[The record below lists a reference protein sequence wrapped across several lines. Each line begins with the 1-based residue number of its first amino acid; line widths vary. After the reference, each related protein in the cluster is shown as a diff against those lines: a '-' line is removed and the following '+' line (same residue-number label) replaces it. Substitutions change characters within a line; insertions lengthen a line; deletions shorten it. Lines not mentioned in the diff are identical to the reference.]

1 MRTSA
6 VAVVERGRAGRRH
19 ALEVRRFSLIELGV
33 VIFLIALVLGLVAP
47 RVGRVPRAVAVRS
60 LVGTV
65 QSAFREAGLRARA
78 TGQTVRL
85 KAVPEENCLRVL
97 TARSAAEEGQ
107 AEQQE
112 SESQGLSR
120 AFIGAEKYRFPI
132 KTKWEEG
139 GQSPAWDSE
148 AAQYRF
154 FPGGEAAGPE
164 LVVKLRNQ
172 AFRIAVDPLTGRAIV
187 EEEAENW

>member
-97 TARSAAEEGQ
+97 TALSAAEEGQ

-112 SESQGLSR
+112 SESQGL
-120 AFIGAEKYRFPI
+120 
-132 KTKWEEG
+132 
-139 GQSPAWDSE
+139 
-148 AAQYRF
+148 
-154 FPGGEAAGPE
+154 
-164 LVVKLRNQ
+164 
-172 AFRIAVDPLTGRAIV
+172 
-187 EEEAENW
+187 